1 MNPSPL
7 TLDAAEQAMHWQLE
21 LQAPDVTE
29 QTRAQWLAWR
39 QQDPLNEQAW
49 QYSQRFF
56 QRMHEVRDP
65 AHQALVSATLLPTI
79 SRRRVIKNLA
89 LLLAAGSVA
98 WTARDA
104 GLLQPWTSDFSTSVG
119 EQWRIDLAD
128 NSQIQLNTDTA
139 VDVNYGPDQ
148 RQIHLL
154 RGEILVLPNPLDSRP
169 LWVKTAEGLIQVTGG
184 RFSVRQRE
192 GFTQLGADQQ
202 PLAAQIPARNLSL
215 QPGEIISFDPQT
227 LLARRP
233 QRAGELAWS
242 RGMIVAEGL
251 RLEDFLKELSR
262 YRRGHLDCDPSVREL
277 RVSGTYPLADTD
289 RILVALQQTLKLDV
303 QHFTRFWV
311 TLKPRRAQ
319 V

>member
-1 MNPSPL
+1 MNPLPL
-7 TLDAAEQAMHWQLE
+7 TLEAAEQAMHWQLE
-21 LQAPDVTE
+21 LQAADVTE

-49 QYSQRFF
+49 QHSQRFF

-65 AHQALVSATLLPTI
+65 AHQALVSATLLPAL
-79 SRRRVIKNLA
+79 SRRRVLKNLA

-104 GLLQPWTSDFSTSVG
+104 GLLQPWTSDFSTTVG

-128 NSQIQLNTDTA
+128 NTEIQLNTDTA
-139 VDVNYGPDQ
+139 IDVNYSPDQ
-148 RQIHLL
+148 RLIHLL
-154 RGEILVLPNPLDSRP
+154 RGEILVVPNPLDARP
-169 LWVKTAEGLIQVTGG
+169 LWVKTAEGLTHAAGG
-184 RFSVRQRE
+184 RFSVRQRN
-192 GFTQLGADQQ
+192 GFTQLGSDRQ
-202 PLAAQIPARNLSL
+202 PLAAQIPSRSLSL
-215 QPGEIISFDPQT
+215 SPGEIVSFDQQT

-233 QRAGELAWS
+233 QRAGELAWG

-251 RLEDFLKELSR
+251 RLEDFLNELSR

-289 RILVALQQTLKLDV
+289 RILTALQQTLELDA